1 MGKKA
6 LQWSTLVKFMD
17 DVEKA
22 SNGRVKFKRYCCKAM
37 GSAEDSTEA
46 VRGGSLD
53 ITVVG
58 VGTFGKYDPAIN
70 HIVLP
75 YLFDDYDHVYRFV
88 SSPLWFELTK
98 GLEKHGLKPI
108 TNVNAGFRDLL
119 TTKKPVK
126 TVADLKGIKVKVA
139 LIKPFLTV
147 WEQLGAVVT
156 PMKTTEQYMAMKT
169 GVIQGVEMPP
179 TNMVASKLCEVGKYY
194 SAVKV
199 CWLGPMMA
207 MNLDKWN
214 SLPADIKKVIEE
226 QAKVAAKFGFEEGAR
241 RNNADLELLKSK
253 YGIRE
258 VDADLDDFKKT
269 AQEAYKIYEKEDWYD
284 AELVKKIRGM

>member
-1 MGKKA
+1 MLRAKFVVLAIVLSLVVGLVAVSAADKPIELKLYWPMGKKA
-6 LQWSTLVKFMD
+6 LQWSTLVMFMD
-17 DVEKA
+17 SVEKA
-22 SNGRVKFKRYCCKAM
+22 SDGRVKFKRYCCKAM

-58 VGTFGKYDPAIN
+58 IGTFGKYEPAIN
-70 HIVLP
+70 HVVLP

-126 TVADLKGIKVKVA
+126 TVADLKGVKVKVA
-139 LIKPFLTV
+139 PIKPFLTV
-147 WEQLGAVVT
+147 WEKLGAVVT

-194 SAVKV
+194 SFRI
-199 CWLGPMMA
+199 G
-207 MNLDKWN
+207 D
-214 SLPADIKKVIEE
+214 
-226 QAKVAAKFGFEEGAR
+226 AKE
-241 RNNADLELLKSK
+241 N
-253 YGIRE
+253 
-258 VDADLDDFKKT
+258 
-269 AQEAYKIYEKEDWYD
+269 
-284 AELVKKIRGM
+284 KIRTLNI